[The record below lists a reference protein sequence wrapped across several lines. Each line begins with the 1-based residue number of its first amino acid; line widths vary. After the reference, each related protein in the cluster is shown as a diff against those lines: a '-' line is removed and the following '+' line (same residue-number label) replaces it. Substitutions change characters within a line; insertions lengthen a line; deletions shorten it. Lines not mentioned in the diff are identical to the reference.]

1 MRTTVN
7 VEENIL
13 QDLMQYTKAKTRTEA
28 VNRAIAEWVRLKRID
43 ELRAKR
49 GKIQWEGDL
58 DDMRALEMKESEET
72 HG

>member
-1 MRTTVN
+1 MRTTIN

-13 QDLMQYTKAKTRTEA
+13 QDLMQYTEAKTRTEA

-49 GKIQWEGDL
+49 GKIQWEGNL
-58 DDMRALEMKESEET
+58 DDIRALEMKESEET

>member
-58 DDMRALEMKESEET
+58 DDVRALEMKESEET